1 MSDLDGYFRSIG
13 HPIPGST
20 NPAEF
25 LLDVVSSDFGNA
37 KGVAQERVQAIQQRW
52 TDSEEETNIARRVA
66 DRTRVIEKNGD
77 KVDMEDIA
85 RPGSIRITAALL
97 HRSFI
102 KSYRDVV
109 AYGIR
114 IVMYLGMFPAR
125 LSETKW
131 EILIK
136 LTSGLAIMM
145 GTVWLR
151 LHPSQESI
159 QPFVNAIVRIQ

>member
-1 MSDLDGYFRSIG
+1 MSDVDGYFQSIG

-37 KGVAQERVQAIQQRW
+37 KGVAQDRVQDIQQKW
-52 TDSEEETNIARRVA
+52 ADSEEETNIMRRVA
-66 DRTRVIEKNGD
+66 DRTRLIEKNGD
-77 KVDMEDIA
+77 KVDVEDIA

-114 IVMYLGMFPAR
+114 IVMYLGMFPAQP
-125 LSETKW
+125 SELKW
-131 EILIK
+131 EILTRNS
-136 LTSGLAIMM
+136 L
-145 GTVWLR
+145 
-151 LHPSQESI
+151 
-159 QPFVNAIVRIQ
+159 

>member
-1 MSDLDGYFRSIG
+1 MQIIIIASIHQPSTTTFQLFDKLLLLSSGRTCYFGPVSEVDGYFRSIG

-37 KGVAQERVQAIQQRW
+37 KGVAQERVKEIQHAWAESDEAKTITRQVSDR
-52 TDSEEETNIARRVA
+52 ARLMGKHEGEV
-66 DRTRVIEKNGD
+66 G
-77 KVDMEDIA
+77 VDDVA
-85 RPGSIRITAALL
+85 RPGATRITAALL

-114 IVMYLGMFPAR
+114 IVMYLGAC
-125 LSETKW
+125 
-131 EILIK
+131 
-136 LTSGLAIMM
+136 
-145 GTVWLR
+145 V
-151 LHPSQESI
+151 PS
-159 QPFVNAIVRIQ
+159 F